1 MSLNKSSSRIAWAL
15 ICAQTLVLVLGHGRI
30 VVCHD
35 EGGTSHIEI
44 VDEDSC
50 STLVTDG
57 CSQSATS
64 QSEIQQIQSLCS
76 DTSCVDEPL
85 GILATMSNTRATI
98 DGEQQVAL
106 PPPSLAIVD
115 WLLLQSPAEPQITL
129 SDFDDRYAISGLQ
142 ISNRSTVL
150 VL

>member
-1 MSLNKSSSRIAWAL
+1 MSLYRSSSWIAWAL
-15 ICAQTLVLVLGHGRI
+15 ICAQTLVFVLGHGRV

-57 CSQSATS
+57 CSQSVAS
-64 QSEIQQIQSLCS
+64 QVEIQQIQSLCS

-85 GILATMSNTRATI
+85 GILATTSNTRATI
-98 DGEQQVAL
+98 DGEQQEAL

-115 WLLLQSPAEPQITL
+115 WLLLQSPVERQMIR
-129 SDFDDRYAISGLQ
+129 SDFDDRYAISGFQ